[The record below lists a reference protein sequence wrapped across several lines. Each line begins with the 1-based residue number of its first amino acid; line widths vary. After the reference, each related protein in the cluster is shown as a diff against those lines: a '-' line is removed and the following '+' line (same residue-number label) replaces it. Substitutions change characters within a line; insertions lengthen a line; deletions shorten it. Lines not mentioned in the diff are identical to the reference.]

1 MPKHSHPKEIIN
13 LIDTAL
19 ALALQHM
26 TAAEVLSYVTVAIS
40 PSSLSQRNTKQRI
53 EKQKCIRN
61 VCRGKL
67 HSTAQA
73 NYDAAFLECD
83 KCKCIWL
90 QYKGL
95 CRTSKSRISFDNRV
109 YNIRTID
116 PSGQERAI
124 NFRIG
129 KHYSN
134 HFEMKS
140 RDAIEF
146 LFSFHTP
153 AEIEEI
159 SHFKNTTT
167 NTEHTVY
174 GLQGGCNSFF
184 ILE

>member
-1 MPKHSHPKEIIN
+1 MPKHSPPKEIIN

-26 TAAEVLSYVTVAIS
+26 TAADVLSYVTAAIS
-40 PSSLSQRNTKQRI
+40 LPSPPQKNTKQRI
-53 EKQKCIRN
+53 EKQKCIRSI
-61 VCRGKL
+61 CSGKL
-67 HSTAQA
+67 HPTTQE
-73 NYDAAFLECD
+73 NYDATFLECN

-109 YNIRTID
+109 YSIRTID
-116 PSGQERAI
+116 TSGKERAI
-124 NFRIG
+124 NFRVE
-129 KHYSN
+129 KHHSN

-167 NTEHTVY
+167 NTYHTVY
-174 GLQGGCNSFF
+174 GLQGGCSSFF
-184 ILE
+184 SLE